1 MQLTPF
7 LCCIKYNLLCCIKLV
22 NTLCSVI
29 DRTKHCVLS
38 FPMILG
44 AAAVY
49 VVIRIIMCVYVI
61 LYKPQ

>member
-22 NTLCSVI
+22 SVI
-29 DRTKHCVLS
+29 DRTQHCVLS